1 MTALPTLKPITDCDS
16 NPMLPSWAEITKIEE
31 EAPGVKTY
39 WLKLLDPDLRKTY
52 SFKPGQFNLL
62 SVPGYGEAAISISSH
77 PKKADTIGHTIRLT
91 GNVTYA
97 IDRLGVGGVLG
108 VRGPYGTH
116 WPLEELKGK
125 DIYIAAGGIGLPP
138 LRPVIYELMDHRE
151 DYGKV
156 VLIYGA
162 RTPDNLQ
169 FTEEFGT
176 WEEADIELLIC
187 VDSCDDTWTGL
198 VGVVPMLFY
207 RLRIDPKKG
216 ALLTCGPEIMIHFAA
231 YEAIARRVPRDLIFV
246 SLEKNMKCGYGSCGH
261 CQLGPSFVCKDGPVF
276 NYQEIGP
283 YLEVEDF

>member
-1 MTALPTLKPITDCDS
+1 MTVLTTSKPITDCSSD
-16 NPMLPSWAEITKIEE
+16 PMLPNWAIIVKIEQ

-39 WLKLLDPDLRKTY
+39 WLKFTNAKIQKGFF
-52 SFKPGQFNLL
+52 FKPGQFNLL
-62 SVPGYGEAAISISSH
+62 TVPGYGEAAISISSD
-77 PKKADTIGHTIRLT
+77 PKNTETIGHTIRLT
-91 GNVTYA
+91 GNVTNA
-97 IDRLGVGGVLG
+97 IDRLGIGGSLG
-108 VRGPYGTH
+108 LRGPFGSC

-138 LRPVIYELMDHRE
+138 LRPVIYHILQNRS

-162 RTPDNLQ
+162 RTPEDLQ
-169 FTEEFGT
+169 FTGEFDE
-176 WEEADIELLIC
+176 WEKGDIELFIC

-207 RLRIDPKKG
+207 SLSIDPKKG
-216 ALLTCGPEIMIHFAA
+216 ALMTCGPEVMIHFAA
-231 YEAIARRVPRDLIFV
+231 YEAIARRVPRERIFV

-261 CQLGPSFVCKDGPVF
+261 CQLGPYFVCKDGPVF
-276 NYQEIGP
+276 SYEQIGP